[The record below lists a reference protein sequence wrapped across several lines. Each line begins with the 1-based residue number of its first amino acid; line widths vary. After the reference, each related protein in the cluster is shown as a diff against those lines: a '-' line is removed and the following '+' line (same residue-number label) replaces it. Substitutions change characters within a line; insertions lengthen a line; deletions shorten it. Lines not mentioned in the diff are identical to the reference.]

1 MKRIPW
7 QILTIVAMAVVILVL
22 IFFPK
27 SCRVDDLENKIDRVE
42 EDIRLKEAESLKLRA
57 TAERLQKKW
66 TDDSIKHIA
75 SEKAYTA
82 KIAVLEKKVVEKR
95 KIAEPIINSNDT
107 IRQLIQ
113 AMDSVQAA
121 QAARINQLTD
131 EARIAALVCKDLTG
145 VQVKELAVVREISTD
160 KDKIIE
166 SQAKVIKK
174 LKAGRVL
181 RNVAIPVLTVGAFLL
196 GVVAVD

>member
-1 MKRIPW
+1 MKIPW
-7 QILTIVAMAVVILVL
+7 QIITIVALAVVVLVL

-42 EDIRLKEAESLKLRA
+42 EDIRQKEAEAA
-57 TAERLQKKW
+57 TLQAKAERLQKKW
-66 TDDSIKHIA
+66 VTDSLDRIA
-75 SEKAYTA
+75 SEKAYKS
-82 KIAVLEKKVVEKR
+82 KIAVLEKKVAEKR

-113 AMDSVQAA
+113 AMDSVHAA
-121 QAARINQLTD
+121 QAARINQLND
-131 EARIAALVCKDLTG
+131 EVRIQALVCRDLTA
-145 VQVKELAVVREISTD
+145 VKVKELAIVQAVSTD
-160 KDKIIE
+160 KNTIIE

-181 RNVAIPVLTVGAFLL
+181 RNIAIPVLTVGAFLL
-196 GVVAVD
+196 GVVSVD

>member
-1 MKRIPW
+1 MKIPW
-7 QILTIVAMAVVILVL
+7 QIITIVALAVVVLVL

-27 SCRVDDLENKIDRVE
+27 SCRVDDLQNKIDRVE
-42 EDIRLKEAESLKLRA
+42 EDIMVKEAEAATHRA

-66 TDDSIKHIA
+66 ADDSLKHIA

-82 KIAVLEKKVVEKR
+82 KIAALEKKVAEKR

-113 AMDSVQAA
+113 AMDSVHAA

-131 EARIAALVCKDLTG
+131 EVRIQALVCRDLTNAR
-145 VQVKELAVVREISTD
+145 VQELAIVREISTD
-160 KDKIIE
+160 KDIIID

-174 LKAGRVL
+174 QKAGRVL
-181 RNVAIPVLTVGAFLL
+181 RNILLPAAVVGAFIF